1 MEKVTVFMIKSRLYR
16 MILFSFKADGK
27 KTRYQMLMVI
37 TSEWKIKTSKIQNT
51 NMLQKKEDGIKE

>member
-16 MILFSFKADGK
+16 TILFSFKADGK